1 MPQRSARPHVFINY
15 RREDSSGYAGRL
27 RADLAEAF
35 GKGNIFMD
43 IDTIPPGADFGRVVE
58 DRISSS
64 DVVLA
69 LIGKHWLSATDT
81 DGRRRL
87 DKPEDW
93 VRLELESALN
103 RADVR
108 VIPTLVGGADPPSSD
123 DLPAGLEALAR
134 RHAFELSDARWP
146 HDVEHLVHEL
156 GGATTVDEPRSRK
169 RAPGRVV
176 LVGIAIVLLLAA
188 AAAVGIF
195 ALGGDG
201 SPTPPPGQ
209 TNKQALKT
217 YVAEI
222 DSMLTHSA
230 DTKGNLGGLIADVNN
245 KAIGR
250 DDALAEINQIIGER
264 RSLLNSLPPRP
275 PQAFVGPRDPGRLG
289 LRLDQR
295 RRRGSSVDR
304 GRVQRI
310 PERRRIEPAD
320 QRPQQD
326 RLRLEGSVP
335 PEVQQSPQ
343 AAPPGSAN
351 LGRLLSRRPST
362 APTAELRGLGQ
373 TGVIGDGS
381 VEFGTIPFRLRIGVT
396 GHRTLHDEEHLTTRL
411 REALDRI
418 RALLGP
424 TRATHVVFTV
434 VSPLAE
440 GADRLVARE
449 VLRTQDARLEAVIPF
464 PRDEYLLDFEEA
476 ASRADFEDLLADADR
491 VDEQPGGP
499 SPDPDEAYAR
509 VGQAVVDRSDILIA
523 IWDGRPARGHGGTA
537 EIVDYARRQ
546 GRPVVLIPPE
556 AGELKLEP
564 GHGPPSQMVAR
575 LDQFNRESIQR
586 STTAKLL
593 QEARSAF
600 CGPKQTAALGH
611 TEAEALS
618 EWIAPYFARADYLAN
633 RYRFWFYRLTDLLYL
648 AASAAVAV
656 VAVQSFFFHEHFWI
670 VWSEVVLLVV
680 LLGVVVYGRRVRLQR
695 RWLSNRFLAER
706 LRSAFYL
713 AAIGT
718 AERGESTFAGA
729 DTADEWIQ
737 GALLEVWNRRP
748 TVTRKQPEPLRGP
761 PRGCLDRR
769 AGRLLRHR
777 RSQPRAPAS
786 PRRPNRVRPLCRDHR
801 CGNRAQSGC
810 R

>member
-1 MPQRSARPHVFINY
+1 M
-15 RREDSSGYAGRL
+15 
-27 RADLAEAF
+27 
-35 GKGNIFMD
+35 
-43 IDTIPPGADFGRVVE
+43 
-58 DRISSS
+58 
-64 DVVLA
+64 
-69 LIGKHWLSATDT
+69 
-81 DGRRRL
+81 
-87 DKPEDW
+87 
-93 VRLELESALN
+93 
-103 RADVR
+103 
-108 VIPTLVGGADPPSSD
+108 
-123 DLPAGLEALAR
+123 
-134 RHAFELSDARWP
+134 
-146 HDVEHLVHEL
+146 
-156 GGATTVDEPRSRK
+156 
-169 RAPGRVV
+169 
-176 LVGIAIVLLLAA
+176 
-188 AAAVGIF
+188 
-195 ALGGDG
+195 
-201 SPTPPPGQ
+201 
-209 TNKQALKT
+209 
-217 YVAEI
+217 
-222 DSMLTHSA
+222 
-230 DTKGNLGGLIADVNN
+230 
-245 KAIGR
+245 
-250 DDALAEINQIIGER
+250 
-264 RSLLNSLPPRP
+264 
-275 PQAFVGPRDPGRLG
+275 
-289 LRLDQR
+289 
-295 RRRGSSVDR
+295 
-304 GRVQRI
+304 
-310 PERRRIEPAD
+310 
-320 QRPQQD
+320 
-326 RLRLEGSVP
+326 
-335 PEVQQSPQ
+335 
-343 AAPPGSAN
+343 
-351 LGRLLSRRPST
+351 
-362 APTAELRGLGQ
+362 
-373 TGVIGDGS
+373 
-381 VEFGTIPFRLRIGVT
+381 
-396 GHRTLHDEEHLTTRL
+396 
-411 REALDRI
+411 
-418 RALLGP
+418 
-424 TRATHVVFTV
+424 FTV

-449 VLRTQDARLEAVIPF
+449 VLRTQDARLEAVLPF

-748 TVTRKQPEPLRGP
+748 TVTRKQPEPLRGLLADAWIEEQVVYYATAA
-761 PRGCLDRR
+761 RNH
-769 AGRLLRHR
+769 GRRHR
-777 RSQPRAPAS
+777 LAVQTVYVLFAVTIGAAIAHSLGAGEDHAWGHIFSALCITLPAIAAALTGLAAQRDYMRNSEQFARAALALELLQERLRAAPDLETIRQTANEVEATLRDENRSWLGLMRFHDFELH
-786 PRRPNRVRPLCRDHR
+786 V
-801 CGNRAQSGC
+801 
-810 R
+810 